1 MVDMEWPG
9 PRQPDIPFL
18 ERHLP
23 VQLHGLPL
31 DDFED
36 LEMLVNLPAG
46 FRARIGLNETGLT
59 RALARGDF
67 TVAEK
72 LIEEAS
78 DPEYLNDG
86 ALAAT
91 PLNIV
96 LTGRS
101 SFFHQSRN
109 LKLAQLLLVRGA
121 NPNLRIPNHDMETA
135 SESPI
140 EMLLRYYLKLT
151 EVFGLPGSGFCR
163 TSYRPSSFEETELMD
178 TVGING
184 EIGGLGPGQITAQA
198 RQLLLV
204 CLEHGGDPNLPTT
217 DAAKSIYHLAV
228 TAVRPD
234 TPLLDR
240 MLELG
245 ANANLADVHNTTPLM
260 DIIALGDEA
269 RAQRDLLALRD
280 SGRNILLDSQNC
292 SMQSAVWRAMHQGQL
307 LLVQDLVTT
316 AGGVGGPGPGARVEF
331 TPRPSRIR
339 LAHQGSIKMGVPALL
354 SPFLSDSPVSSNLHV
369 QLPRRR
375 LHGRG
380 GGESQPEW
388 CALAAEHVCRTV
400 VAPAVDRGWLQGPEV
415 TDRVS
420 ALVRQHTGHPLVG
433 DATVVD
439 AAAILPL
446 MFGQLTAGLR
456 QLAVRAVLRQLL
468 FSRNASEVMELLDK
482 VSRQSGFVTASLPVA
497 SSGAN
502 ICTSGRGE
510 VLRQDYELELG
521 DEVEFSYV
529 EPPCEVQEVREP
541 SQSRA
546 ANFDDAPDEAEDMSE
561 ILDTLD
567 KLDREL
573 EVVRTDCVL
582 QALDRDLAT
591 WEGELEATLSR
602 ITRYQ
607 EELRNLQL
615 PGSPAARRREA
626 CRAVGAEE
634 ARRRSEQLM
643 EELKSQRSILVDS
656 EVDIASAER
665 MVAGA
670 EGLANEL
677 HYSMASLSLEAQQG
691 NREEQGEAARRHLDE
706 NWSLGSGLGLRDE
719 LPGLHKHFSREE
731 ADAASSSASSSPDSS
746 VAGACRLSPRHTTDR
761 LVRSLQV
768 SVSVREPPQPPP
780 RASSLCVPPVE
791 LTSSSSDEEGDWSQ
805 SWGRE
810 TAASPSTMA
819 SNLVTLNSR
828 LFQQRPR
835 IGAAAVALVETSS
848 GHNEPE
854 TETGEDE
861 VTSEDEE
868 TSVSSHSSSDSDTWG
883 GAFSLRNTQ
892 SLRSHLSGPPNDA
905 AVVSRLTARTL
916 TAVTDALG
924 VPEMLRPCFALEA
937 ARLQLCLGLAAHQAI
952 ACDRNCEGEESDSD
966 SDDDFLAS
974 DTESDEEVPDL
985 EPANLGSGNEVE
997 DSSDDENLS
1006 DFSHSWLGSQPDLG
1020 PRSTSSPRLS
1030 SSPGAWL
1037 SDREDLQRMREFL
1050 ARSSPG
1056 SDFNRSTASEEDD

>member
-1 MVDMEWPG
+1 MTVS
-9 PRQPDIPFL
+9 IP
-18 ERHLP
+18 
-23 VQLHGLPL
+23 
-31 DDFED
+31 
-36 LEMLVNLPAG
+36 
-46 FRARIGLNETGLT
+46 
-59 RALARGDF
+59 
-67 TVAEK
+67 
-72 LIEEAS
+72 
-78 DPEYLNDG
+78 
-86 ALAAT
+86 
-91 PLNIV
+91 
-96 LTGRS
+96 
-101 SFFHQSRN
+101 
-109 LKLAQLLLVRGA
+109 
-121 NPNLRIPNHDMETA
+121 
-135 SESPI
+135 
-140 EMLLRYYLKLT
+140 
-151 EVFGLPGSGFCR
+151 
-163 TSYRPSSFEETELMD
+163 
-178 TVGING
+178 
-184 EIGGLGPGQITAQA
+184 
-198 RQLLLV
+198 
-204 CLEHGGDPNLPTT
+204 
-217 DAAKSIYHLAV
+217 
-228 TAVRPD
+228 
-234 TPLLDR
+234 R

-269 RAQRDLLALRD
+269 RAQRDLLALRE

-307 LLVQDLVTT
+307 RLVQDLVTT
-316 AGGVGGPGPGARVEF
+316 TGGVGGPGPGARVEF

-339 LAHQGSIKMGVPALL
+339 LAHQASIKMGVPALL

-375 LHGRG
+375 QHGRG
-380 GGESQPEW
+380 GLDGQPEW

-433 DATVVD
+433 DAKVVD
-439 AAAILPL
+439 VAAIIPL

-456 QLAVRAVLRQLL
+456 QLAVRAVMRQLL
-468 FSRNASEVMELLDK
+468 FSRSASEVMELLDK

-502 ICTSGRGE
+502 VCTPGRGE

-529 EPPCEVQEVREP
+529 EQPSEVLEVRES
-541 SQSRA
+541 SQNSAHRA
-546 ANFDDAPDEAEDMSE
+546 ANFDDAPEEAEDMSE

-591 WEGELEATLSR
+591 WEGELEATLGR

-643 EELKSQRSILVDS
+643 EELKSQRSILIDS

-665 MVAGA
+665 VVAGA

-677 HYSMASLSLEAQQG
+677 QYSMASLSLEGELLQARLEG
-691 NREEQGEAARRHLDE
+691 SREEAGDAARRHLDD
-706 NWSLGSGLGLRDE
+706 NWSLGSGRGLGDE
-719 LPGLHKHFSREE
+719 PPGLHKHFSREA
-731 ADAASSSASSSPDSS
+731 ADAASSSPPSSPDSLS
-746 VAGACRLSPRHTTDR
+746 VAGACRLSPRHTTER

-780 RASSLCVPPVE
+780 RASSIGVPLTVV

-828 LFQQRPR
+828 LFQQRRR
-835 IGAAAVALVETSS
+835 IGAGAVALVETSS
-848 GHNEPE
+848 GNNEPE
-854 TETGEDE
+854 TETGEEDE
-861 VTSEDEE
+861 ATSEDEE

-892 SLRSHLSGPPNDA
+892 SLRSHLTGPPNDA
-905 AVVSRLTARTL
+905 AVVTRLTARTL

-924 VPEMLRPCFALEA
+924 VPDMLQPCFALEA

-952 ACDRNCEGEESDSD
+952 ACDRNCEGEESESD

-985 EPANLGSGNEVE
+985 EPANLGSGNEAE
-997 DSSDDENLS
+997 DSDDGRSDLS
-1006 DFSHSWLGSQPDLG
+1006 DLSHPWLGSQPDLG
-1020 PRSTSSPRLS
+1020 PRSTSSPRPS
-1030 SSPGAWL
+1030 SSPSAWL